1 MAWWEQVSGAAHGLL
16 QHGLNSLITLGDWM
30 IWNHRNRCVFNK
42 LAVVLRLAGDECK
55 MWDMAG
61 SKGIVLLSGVSQ
73 ILSAASQLVVVDS

>member
-1 MAWWEQVSGAAHGLL
+1 
-16 QHGLNSLITLGDWM
+16 M